1 MSGHSAGASSANQV
15 EQAIADAARRTGI
28 DFGYL
33 LAQAR
38 VESSLNPSAKAA
50 KSSASGLYQFIES
63 TWLDTLKR
71 HGDRFG
77 LTDTAQQISLT
88 DNGTAFVSN
97 TEQREAI
104 LALRANPQIASL
116 MAAGLAQDNRGL
128 LKPVLGREP
137 THSELYL
144 AHFLGAGGA
153 SRFLTE
159 MRDDPSQT
167 AADLFA
173 RPAAANPRIFY
184 SESGSPRTLA
194 EVLNH
199 LTDKLQVA
207 GAVAVPVNRADY
219 SSEAPRRASASA
231 YSTRFSAIPSPRQ
244 STGQSGSAAVSV
256 PALGVPPMRSPVKSL
271 STDPTSFT
279 PISQVLRDM
288 IGETAANNG
297 EAPVKKPQIERA
309 YQRLK
314 AFGL

>member
-1 MSGHSAGASSANQV
+1 MSRHSAGASSANLV

-28 DFGYL
+28 DFSYL

-38 VESSLNPSAKAA
+38 VESSLDPSAKAP

-97 TEQREAI
+97 TAQREAI
-104 LALRANPQIASL
+104 LALRANPQISSL
-116 MAAGLAQDNRGL
+116 MAAGLAQDNREL

-153 SRFLTE
+153 SRFVKEL
-159 MRDDPSQT
+159 RDDPSQT

-194 EVLNH
+194 EVLSH

-207 GAVAVPVNRADY
+207 GAVAVPVNRAGYNPDA
-219 SSEAPRRASASA
+219 SRKASASA
-231 YSTRFSAIPSPRQ
+231 YSARVSATPSPRQ
-244 STGQSGSAAVSV
+244 STRQSGDAAMSR
-256 PALGVPPMRSPVKSL
+256 PALGVLPMQSPVKSP
-271 STDPTSFT
+271 SSVPTSLT

-288 IGETAANNG
+288 IGETAASNG

-309 YQRLK
+309 YRRLK